1 MSGAKREHGFCLTTK
16 LSEHTTISRSV
27 SVSNEPSETLSNRSM
42 KASLRKVG
50 ERFVLLSVLVVTAI
64 LAGCRG
70 AVPEFTSK
78 PDSAVFTGSD
88 RSAATRDLVAGDPT
102 PFRIQPGDLL
112 ALRSP
117 DSVAPYQSRIK
128 EDGTFTHPTL
138 GTFVAAGKTE
148 KELYEEIV
156 ARDPRYRG
164 LPPCCNCEAIYY
176 VTGAVKFPGL
186 KPYLGSLTVWQAIE
200 SAGGFTK
207 AADTSRLSLLRA
219 SGKKIIV
226 KLRSSSQ
233 SDVMVLPGDS
243 VHAHRR
249 IGIAD

>member
-1 MSGAKREHGFCLTTK
+1 
-16 LSEHTTISRSV
+16 
-27 SVSNEPSETLSNRSM
+27 M
-42 KASLRKVG
+42 KASLRSAG
-50 ERFVLLSVLVVTAI
+50 GWFAVLSALAGAAI

-70 AVPEFTSK
+70 TVPQFTSE
-78 PDSAVFTGSD
+78 PDSAVFAESD
-88 RSAATRDLVAGDPT
+88 RSAATRDLVAGD
-102 PFRIQPGDLL
+102 LL

-117 DSVAPYQSRIK
+117 DPEAPYQSRIE

-148 KELYEEIV
+148 TELYEEIV

-164 LPPCCNCEAIYY
+164 FPPCCNCEAVYL
-176 VTGAVKFPGL
+176 VTGAVKFPGP
-186 KPYLGSLTVWQAIE
+186 KPYLGSLTIWQAIE

-219 SGKKIIV
+219 NGKKVAV

-249 IGIAD
+249 NGIAD